1 MPGIMDEF
9 ESMPLR
15 EPDHA
20 AVGSKDLGEQSF
32 ETELPRTPDQK
43 RHESMRY
50 AGSMPLI
57 RDENC
62 YLATFPVVADHEGR
76 RGNLNF
82 DAILLGDGDEAA
94 ASRRIRI
101 ASPDQIFTGEPR
113 IPTPEA
119 EIPRAD
125 RKPVQ
130 IRCNTIH
137 VALSDR
143 SDTNE
148 MACMCRPALAYI
160 GRERCGHCDVMHVF
174 ARLRDFS
181 AGFYR
186 VPLASGRTIHNRVEM
201 TER

>member
-1 MPGIMDEF
+1 MPGIMEEF

-57 RDENC
+57 GNQNGQFAAFLVSPDNKC
-62 YLATFPVVADHEGR
+62 S
-76 RGNLNF
+76 RGDLNF
-82 DAILLGDGDEAA
+82 DAILLGDRDEAA

-101 ASPDQIFTGEPR
+101 AGPDQIFSGEPR
-113 IPTPEA
+113 IQTPEA
-119 EIPRAD
+119 EIPGAD

-130 IRCNTIH
+130 IGGHTIH
-137 VALSDR
+137 VMLSDR

-160 GRERCGHCDVMHVF
+160 GRERCGHCGVMHVF
-174 ARLRDFS
+174 AGLMEVS

-186 VPLASGRTIHNRVEM
+186 GRLTSERTLLLLAGATG
-201 TER
+201 T